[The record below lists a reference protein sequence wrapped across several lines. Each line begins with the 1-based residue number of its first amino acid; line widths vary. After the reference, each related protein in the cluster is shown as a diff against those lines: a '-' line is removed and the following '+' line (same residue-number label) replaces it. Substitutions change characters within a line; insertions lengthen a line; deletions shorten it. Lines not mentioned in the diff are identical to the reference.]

1 MAVRES
7 LEQVRTV
14 CLLILAIIAVGAA
27 LFWLKPVMVPFV
39 LALFATYALAPLI
52 DLQILKLRFP
62 RPVAIASTL
71 LLGLVLFT
79 LLWWLVAS
87 SVAEMQD
94 NVDIYRANLE
104 SLVNRISTKLDIDRD
119 RLLEPLTKFR
129 DQDLGSLVVTTMS
142 ETMGILS
149 QGFLVLIFTV
159 FMLLG
164 RDVQTSP
171 TDDFQGE
178 VEAKVQRYLIVKVGV
193 SAMTGLV
200 VWAILHVLGIPLAM
214 VFGLLSFMLNF
225 IPNIGSA
232 IACLLPL
239 PIVLVSPDSE
249 ISVTAKVLAI
259 ALPSAVQFTVGNVI
273 EPKLMGK
280 SLDLHPVAVLGALIF
295 WGMLWGIPGMLMAA
309 PMTSVA
315 KILFGQWEITQP
327 LANLLSGDLGVS
339 QSRKSRQTS

>member
-14 CLLILAIIAVGAA
+14 CLLILTIIAVGMA

-52 DLQILKLRFP
+52 DLQIIKLRFP
-62 RPVAIASTL
+62 RPIAIASTL
-71 LLGLVLFT
+71 LLGLILFG

-87 SVAEMQD
+87 SVAEMQS
-94 NVDIYRANLE
+94 NVGDYQKNFE
-104 SLVNRISTKLDIDRD
+104 ELVSRVSQKFDIDRD
-119 RLLEPLTKFR
+119 RLLEPLMKFR
-129 DQDLGSLVVTTMS
+129 DQDLSSLVVSTMS

-164 RDVQTSP
+164 RDVQLSP

-178 VEAKVQRYLIVKVGV
+178 VESKVQRYLIVKISV
-193 SAMTGLV
+193 SAITGLS
-200 VWAILHVLGIPLAM
+200 VWIILHLLGIPLAM

-239 PIVLVSPDSE
+239 PIVLFSPD
-249 ISVTAKVLAI
+249 ISTSSKILAI
-259 ALPSAVQFTVGNVI
+259 ALPSIVQFSVGNVI

-295 WGMLWGIPGMLMAA
+295 WGMLWGMPGMLMAA

-315 KILFGQWEITQP
+315 KILFGQWEITEP
-327 LANLLSGDLGVS
+327 ISRLLSGDLGVS
-339 QSRKSRQTS
+339 QSSSSRQKSK

>member
-1 MAVRES
+1 MAARES

-14 CLLILAIIAVGAA
+14 CMLILTIIAVGVA

-62 RPVAIASTL
+62 RPLAIASTL
-71 LLGLVLFT
+71 LLGLVLFS

-87 SVAEMQD
+87 SVAEMQS
-94 NVDIYRANLE
+94 NVSEYQENLE
-104 SLVNRISTKLDIDRD
+104 QLLTDVSDKLDIDRD

-129 DQDLGSLVVTTMS
+129 DQDLGAIVVTTMG
-142 ETMGILS
+142 ETMSILS

-178 VEAKVQRYLIVKVGV
+178 VESKVQRYLIVKVGV
-193 SAMTGLV
+193 SSLTGAM
-200 VWAILHVLGIPLAM
+200 VWIILHLLGVPLAM

-239 PIVLVSPDSE
+239 PIVLVSPD
-249 ISVTAKVLAI
+249 ISSASKVLAI
-259 ALPSAVQFTVGNVI
+259 ALPAAVQFTVGNVI
-273 EPKLMGK
+273 EPKMMGK

-295 WGMLWGIPGMLMAA
+295 WGMLWGMPGMLMAA

-327 LANLLSGDLGVS
+327 IADLLAGNIGVS
-339 QSRKSRQTS
+339 QSSHSRARPE